1 MKIKS
6 LAALATLLSSHLLL
20 AQTTGPNLPLW
31 EVGAF
36 AGGVATPAYPGSS
49 DRSSRALVAPVAFYR
64 GKIFRVDRSGI
75 GARVLRTDDMEF
87 DIGFAASLPASSQDV
102 AVRQNMPDLGTLF
115 EFGPRLKLNLGR
127 PGPESRVSLEVPL
140 RAVQEIN
147 GGIRN
152 QGLAMEPSLN
162 YDTRNLFGGWSASV
176 AASLVLGDVRLN
188 QYLYSVDPLY
198 ATATRPAYSA
208 KSGLIATRLG
218 LTLTKRMTPD
228 LRVFGFTRYET
239 YAGAANLDS
248 PLHLHSNGLSA
259 GLGVMWIFGRSEERA
274 QD

>member
-1 MKIKS
+1 MKIRT
-6 LAALATLLSSHLLL
+6 LAGLGLLL
-20 AQTTGPNLPLW
+20 ASQLVQSQSAGPNLPLW
-31 EVGAF
+31 EIGAF
-36 AGGVATPAYPGSS
+36 GGAVATPAYPGSV
-49 DRSSRALVAPVAFYR
+49 DRASRALIAPVLFYR

-75 GARVLRTDDMEF
+75 GARVMRTDDMEF

-102 AVRQNMPDLGTLF
+102 AARQNMPDLGTLF
-115 EFGPRLKLNLGR
+115 EFGPRLKLNLAR
-127 PGPESRVSLEVPL
+127 PGPDSRVSLELPL

-152 QGLAMEPSLN
+152 QGVAMEPSLN
-162 YDTRNLFGGWSASV
+162 YDTRNLFDGWNASV

-188 QYLYSVDPLY
+188 QYLYAVDPLY
-198 ATATRPAYSA
+198 ATATRPTYSA
-208 KSGLIATRLG
+208 KAGLIATRFG
-218 LTLTKRMTPD
+218 ITLTKRMTPD

-248 PLHLHSNGLSA
+248 PLHLRSNGLST